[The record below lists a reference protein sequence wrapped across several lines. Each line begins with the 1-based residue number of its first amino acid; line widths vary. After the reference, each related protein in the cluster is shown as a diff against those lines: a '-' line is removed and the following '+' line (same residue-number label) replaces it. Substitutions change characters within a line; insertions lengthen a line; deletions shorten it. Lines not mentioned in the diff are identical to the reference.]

1 MEQKLQEIS
10 MAFNFLIGKIKIAN
24 KMGAYELEE
33 SHQIREVE
41 IALSKTINEMAQLLQ
56 QVNKKEEVKSKSK
69 TDGKGK

>member
-41 IALSKTINEMAQLLQ
+41 IALSKTINEMAQLSQ
-56 QVNKKEEVKSKSK
+56 QINKKEEVKSKSK

>member
-41 IALSKTINEMAQLLQ
+41 IALSKTINEMAQLSQ